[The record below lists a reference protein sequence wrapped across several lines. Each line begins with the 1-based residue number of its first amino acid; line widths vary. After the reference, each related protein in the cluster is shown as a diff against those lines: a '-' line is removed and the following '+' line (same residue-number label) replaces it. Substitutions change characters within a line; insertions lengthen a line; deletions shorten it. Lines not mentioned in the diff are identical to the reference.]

1 MKQLTTA
8 EVANRLGVTVSTV
21 NRMVTRG
28 EIAPALQLPG
38 RTGARLFTEDEV
50 KRIEQER
57 NDSAA

>member
-28 EIAPALQLPG
+28 EIEPAVQFPG

-50 KRIEQER
+50 ER
-57 NDSAA
+57 VEHARNTAA